1 MKKLIVLLFLISTVS
16 LSQTRDIV
24 PRADGEGYIGTM
36 GKHWLGANL
45 DSLNGIA
52 IGTYISQ
59 KDSATKYLPFWWNG
73 KFYLKSD
80 TNSATL
86 GFYPRQQIDALIA
99 SLSGGGIASLNGLSG
114 ASQTFAIDTTV
125 SGVPA
130 FSSATTVHTLQLPF
144 ARFLRQSDTT
154 ASVAMQWELDGKLGL
169 GLARLTGDSSAIA
182 GTAGKYI
189 SPTMVAASYAPIAS
203 PTFTGTV
210 TLPTGLTG
218 TVRVASGVVSAT
230 ASDTIGLGVN
240 LYGKVNVSDTSATPS
255 GRGKVVTPS
264 MLALKAPLA
273 SPTFTGTVT
282 APTIDSSQVRKLKI
296 GANGIVIDSSK
307 TVGNYKAFYSNGTV
321 YYAKNDTAAAG
332 GSSSTTSFVRTTNFT
347 TTSGSYVDVTNMVFA
362 ATANTKYVVQI
373 GVSFDGNVSRLQIS
387 SPTSALISGTY
398 VRAEDALFKY
408 IALAGRTTNQV
419 ELLVA
424 MATDNLSATLL
435 IEVGANSGNIS
446 LQAYAAAGTAT
457 LYKGSIMTVTTSQ

>member
-24 PRADGEGYIGTM
+24 PRADREGYIGTM

-73 KFYLKSD
+73 KYYLKSD

-99 SLSGGGIASLNGLSG
+99 SLSGGGIASLNGLTG

-130 FSSATTVHTLQLPF
+130 FSSAMTVHTLQLPF

-282 APTIDSSQVRKLKI
+282 LPVGLTGTVRVASGVVSSTASDSIGLGVNLYGKVNVADSSATPGTAGKYITPTMVATTYATKASLNAQIISFTLDSSWINVTDTIWTDLPENTLTVDSISVSPVSVAGGTAVSIVPKFLYRTAPYQTCTAIITSPATITSAIAKTWQSTINNVTLP
-296 GANGIVIDSSK
+296 ANGQ
-307 TVGNYKAFYSNGTV
+307 VGVLHT
-321 YYAKNDTAAAG
+321 
-332 GSSSTTSFVRTTNFT
+332 
-347 TTSGSYVDVTNMVFA
+347 
-362 ATANTKYVVQI
+362 
-373 GVSFDGNVSRLQIS
+373 
-387 SPTSALISGTY
+387 
-398 VRAEDALFKY
+398 
-408 IALAGRTTNQV
+408 
-419 ELLVA
+419 
-424 MATDNLSATLL
+424 
-435 IEVGANSGNIS
+435 
-446 LQAYAAAGTAT
+446 
-457 LYKGSIMTVTTSQ
+457 TVTTKPKQECIGIKVNR